1 MSKQSNF
8 VLGILLKEGS
18 ITRLTAQHYNI
29 GNINAVIGD
38 LRKVGHDI
46 GSLPRTDAGG
56 NPYNQYVYL
65 WLSPRLED
73 MRPTAVAKRYNQHR
87 RSAPR
92 DRSLT
97 LVGGISMT
105 ESMASAVTSLAP
117 RSFH

>member
-46 GSLPRTDAGG
+46 GSLPRTDTGRHAP
-56 NPYNQYVYL
+56 NSCSQAL
-65 WLSPRLED
+65 
-73 MRPTAVAKRYNQHR
+73 Q
-87 RSAPR
+87 SAPPVC
-92 DRSLT
+92 ST
-97 LVGGISMT
+97 
-105 ESMASAVTSLAP
+105 
-117 RSFH
+117 